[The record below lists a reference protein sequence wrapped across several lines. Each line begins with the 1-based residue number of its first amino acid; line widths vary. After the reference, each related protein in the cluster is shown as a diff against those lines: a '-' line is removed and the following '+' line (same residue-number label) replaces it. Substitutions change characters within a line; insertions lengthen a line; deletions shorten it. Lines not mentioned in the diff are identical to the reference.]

1 MMDQALGLIISAR
14 SVPAC
19 SGQWSGLSKSSD
31 PEKSMEL
38 DFYHG
43 NFAAVLYS
51 VAWLVM
57 ELALCGCTPRCTRP
71 NFPRMKQSLSRL
83 PKKLPFQI
91 QNNPFFSFKTKEF
104 AVLHALETSSTVL
117 SQYTRPYSAAAAS
130 SQPAV
135 FSSHTTLAA
144 ASSTSQLTVFSSHTT
159 PAAASST
166 SQANRA

>member
-1 MMDQALGLIISAR
+1 MYQNSALQYFSLTLLQHQLLATNQVTIFFSHTTPTPD
-14 SVPAC
+14 SSSSLP
-19 SGQWSGLSKSSD
+19 KSSD

-71 NFPRMKQSLSRL
+71 NFPRIKQSLSRL

-91 QNNPFFSFKTKEF
+91 RNNPFL
-104 AVLHALETSSTVL
+104 VLKQKNSLYFTARETSSTVYTHDPL
-117 SQYTRPYSAAAAS
+117 LPQRPPVSQ
-130 SQPAV
+130 
-135 FSSHTTLAA
+135 
-144 ASSTSQLTVFSSHTT
+144 
-159 PAAASST
+159 
-166 SQANRA
+166 